1 MRGKNKNK
9 KKLHQD
15 DKSLTASLR
24 CNVIVKRYKDDL
36 YGVILLLK
44 MSSKKEKLDLIKQK
58 ILKRFL

>member
-9 KKLHQD
+9 KKPNQD
-15 DKSLTASLR
+15 DESLTASLR
-24 CNVIVKRYKDDL
+24 CNVIVKRYKDDF

-44 MSSKKEKLDLIKQK
+44 MSSKKEKLDLLKQK